1 MNLGNRAIPEG
12 TRDLIFEECDCLE
25 KVQGQLLAL
34 FRAWGF
40 SRVQTPSLEFFDL
53 FSGKAAYFPQES
65 LYKLTDSSG
74 RLAVMR
80 PDCTIPI
87 ARLAA
92 SRLLGEPLPL
102 RLCYA
107 QNVFRLSPNM
117 SGRCHEINQIGVEV
131 MGVSSAQSD
140 LELLQLAAEALSL
153 SGGDSFRLE
162 LCHIGYFKALLA
174 SLQADAATAET
185 IRGLIESKNYAALGD
200 QLARFNG
207 SPAAKALKALP
218 RLFGGEEVFDR
229 ALALFSAPE
238 AAGPLADL
246 KSLYQKLSALGLEGR
261 IMVDLGLVNQ
271 ADYYT
276 GIIFNGYLQEVGQ
289 PVLSG
294 GRYDNLVQ
302 AGGRALPSTGFG
314 INIDLLAQ
322 KRLLEEPVSRPCSQ
336 LLVYAQ
342 PDYQVKA
349 LQYAQKLRRSGLC
362 CETAL
367 FDSVEEALGYA
378 CSRGI
383 PRLDIVGQEIESR
396 EVEGL

>member
-1 MNLGNRAIPEG
+1 MNPASRATPEG
-12 TRDLIFEECDCLE
+12 TRDLLFEECDCLDR
-25 KVQGQLLAL
+25 VQGQLLAL
-34 FRAWGF
+34 FKAWGF

-53 FSGKAAYFPQES
+53 FSGKADYFPQES

-92 SRLLGEPLPL
+92 SRLLGQPLPL

-107 QNVFRLSPNM
+107 QNIFRLSPNM

-140 LELLQLAAEALSL
+140 LELLQLAAEALAACS
-153 SGGDSFRLE
+153 GDSFRLE

-174 SLQADAATAET
+174 ALQTDDATAET

-200 QLARFNG
+200 VLSRFNG

-218 RLFGGEEVFDR
+218 RLFGGEEVFDK
-229 ALALFSAPE
+229 ALALFSSPE
-238 AAGPLADL
+238 AAAPLADL
-246 KSLYQKLSALGLEGR
+246 RSLYQKLSALGLEGR

-276 GIIFNGYLQEVGQ
+276 GIIFKGYLEGVGQ

-314 INIDLLAQ
+314 INLDLVVQ
-322 KRLLEEPVSRPCSQ
+322 KRLAEHPVSRPCCQ

-342 PDYQVKA
+342 PEYRLKG
-349 LQYAQKLRRSGLC
+349 LQYAQQQRRGGLN

-367 FDSVEEALGYA
+367 CDSLEQALDYA
-378 CSRGI
+378 RKRGI
-383 PRLDIVGQEIESR
+383 PRLDIVGEQIESR
-396 EVEGL
+396 EVQGL